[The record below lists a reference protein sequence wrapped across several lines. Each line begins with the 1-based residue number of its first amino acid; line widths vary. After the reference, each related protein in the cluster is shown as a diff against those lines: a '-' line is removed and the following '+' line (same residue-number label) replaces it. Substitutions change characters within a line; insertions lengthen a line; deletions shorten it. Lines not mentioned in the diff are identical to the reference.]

1 MQNVKLVV
9 VGDGGVGKS
18 CLLISFT
25 TNAFPG
31 EYVPTVFD
39 NYSANVL
46 CDGKPINLGLWDT
59 AGQVQR
65 CFLAGL
71 ATTNLAWR
79 ALSQPR
85 SRVQEDYDRL
95 RPLSYPQTDVFLL
108 CASSQNSF
116 ENLAKW
122 HAEITHHAPS
132 VPFFVAATKSDMPKS
147 YDVDAARTQALR
159 LGASGFVEVSA
170 LTQQNVKQLFELCIR
185 AALASPSIKMKK
197 SSGGLPFLQSLG
209 AFKNSVRKPS
219 DETEVSLPA
228 MPQAGRAP
236 WIYITNASFND
247 DLLKLLHQPT
257 AVTKAAA
264 DAVFIADDGTTV
276 EAHQI
281 ILSAG
286 SLFFRALLGFLAS
299 EVDGHDS
306 LADGDTL
313 SVDTTTR
320 APIDGPAAASAAAM
334 SLEKGERSV
343 EPAGI
348 APADELMCLICHDL
362 MTSPVTTACGHSFCR
377 ECLRSCV
384 ASCGPD
390 CPMCRTELPPALP
403 KLNIVLEK
411 LIAPYRRTTVVCGA
425 SANPGTQ
432 AGGGCVPIE
441 CAQGCAL
448 LFETCNVTMKCERSV
463 LQVKFG
469 LQSSV
474 KMRNVRQLLSFV
486 YGGEIHPAPNREDRV
501 ALKRVAEAC
510 SLDELLDI
518 CNNIDAS
525 ADDLNPSLST
535 WLGDRTGDAMKRL
548 FLNKAHLHDLS
559 FVVSDG
565 HGASKRY
572 SAHRSVVC
580 VRCPA
585 MLVNTS
591 PVEAEIDIDVSVAE
605 FEADHFGAL
614 LEFVYTGHITIVAA
628 QVRSA
633 HSHAMGT
640 SSKRN
645 SFGWRRLVVP

>member
-132 VPFFVAATKSDMPKS
+132 VPFFVAATKSDMPKN

-170 LTQQNVKQLFELCIR
+170 LTQQNVKQLFELCLR

-411 LIAPYRRTTVVCGA
+411 LIAPYRRNTAVCGA

-486 YGGEIHPAPNREDRV
+486 YSGEIHPAPSREDRV

-605 FEADHFGAL
+605 FEADSFGAL

-633 HSHAMGT
+633 HSHAIGT
-640 SSKRN
+640 SSKRS
-645 SFGWRRLVVP
+645 SFG